1 MAPFGSNWLY
11 WLYNDWRN
19 ANTPGSGDFIYGGN
33 GTKILKPELRVVWL
47 IYILQIVLLL
57 YLSYKGEGIFTEQY
71 LKSLFLVENAPMCI
85 NQERL
90 KW

>member
-1 MAPFGSNWLY
+1 M
-11 WLYNDWRN
+11 YNDWRN

-57 YLSYKGEGIFTEQY
+57 YLSYKGEWIFTEKY
-71 LKSLFLVENAPMCI
+71 LKLKKIIVLGGKGANVHKPRTVEMI
-85 NQERL
+85 TL
-90 KW
+90 L